1 MRESTCC
8 SKDAKKLPFHRLQD
22 SLKTKELAA
31 RPCQHAP
38 RKPNFG
44 DQFVSAENSFSGMW
58 ENIFTFSG
66 HFQRGQD

>member
-22 SLKTKELAA
+22 PLKTKELAD
-31 RPCQHAP
+31 RRCQTASP
-38 RKPNFG
+38 SPNFAV
-44 DQFVSAENSFSGMW
+44 QLISAENSFSGMW

-66 HFQRGQD
+66 HWNRDKN